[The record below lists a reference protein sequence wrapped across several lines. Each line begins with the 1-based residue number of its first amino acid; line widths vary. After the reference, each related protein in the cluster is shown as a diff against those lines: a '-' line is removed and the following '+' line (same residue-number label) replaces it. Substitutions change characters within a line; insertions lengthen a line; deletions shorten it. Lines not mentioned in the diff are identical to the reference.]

1 MNDQLLDATQV
12 AELLTVS
19 KETVLRLHRKKMI
32 ASVRVGTSIRFTS
45 QAVADFIA
53 LNTVS
58 AK

>member
-32 ASVRVGTSIRFTS
+32 ASVRVGTAVRFTS